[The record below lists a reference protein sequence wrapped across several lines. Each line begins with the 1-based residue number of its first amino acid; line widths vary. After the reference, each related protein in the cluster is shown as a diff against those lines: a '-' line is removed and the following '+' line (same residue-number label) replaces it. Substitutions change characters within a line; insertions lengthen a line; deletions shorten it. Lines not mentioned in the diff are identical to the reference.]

1 MKNYTPEQIAAIV
14 SFVNDFITWVNTQLD
29 KEMSNI
35 AEISFAV
42 KPEYRAKVEGTT
54 ETYSKCLHYLTDA
67 TKQLVADSGVILFST
82 KSERTQ

>member
-1 MKNYTPEQIAAIV
+1 MKYTPEQIAAIV
-14 SFVNDFITWVNTQLD
+14 GFVNDFATWVNTQLD

-54 ETYSKCLHYLTDA
+54 ETYSKCLHHLKDA
-67 TKQLVADSGVILFST
+67 VKQVVAENFS
-82 KSERTQ
+82 KLL

>member
-1 MKNYTPEQIAAIV
+1 MKTYTPAQIAAIV
-14 SFVNDFITWVNTQLD
+14 SFVNDFVAWVNTQLD

-35 AEISFAV
+35 AEISFAI